1 MGFSVI
7 GSSFEK
13 GVYRTGFTQSCWVG
27 TTFSQKDSA
36 RKGWVYGTL
45 ISNFQQIKQSVLTQ
59 NSKLYETKECVTLW
73 PCHLHLNVSS
83 GKKTIMEM
91 QIFHHA
97 KMKSSKHPLKE
108 TKILQDI
115 RTLHLISIF
124 NTSQNII
131 FQKSSQKNRPI
142 TQGTNSFELLYYIMN
157 LNTISL
163 PWQAKPTKFAC
174 CSLVSLS
181 GQGFNL

>member
-1 MGFSVI
+1 LILCSV
-7 GSSFEK
+7 FEQ
-13 GVYRTGFTQSCWVG
+13 T
-27 TTFSQKDSA
+27 
-36 RKGWVYGTL
+36 
-45 ISNFQQIKQSVLTQ
+45 KQSFDFFP
-59 NSKLYETKECVTLW
+59 KLETYETKGCVTLW

-124 NTSQNII
+124 NTSQNI
-131 FQKSSQKNRPI
+131 FQKSS
-142 TQGTNSFELLYYIMN
+142 
-157 LNTISL
+157 
-163 PWQAKPTKFAC
+163 
-174 CSLVSLS
+174 
-181 GQGFNL
+181 